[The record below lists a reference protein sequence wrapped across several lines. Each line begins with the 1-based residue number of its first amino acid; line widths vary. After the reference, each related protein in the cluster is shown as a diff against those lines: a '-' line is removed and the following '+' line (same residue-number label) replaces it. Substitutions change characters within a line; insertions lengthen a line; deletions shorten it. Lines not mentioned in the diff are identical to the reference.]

1 MAEIQDTPF
10 QHPPFFVKGT
20 LSDAGKTIQLV
31 DEDGHVHT
39 FHVDEA
45 LALIEARL
53 YTERY
58 GDLFINTAE
67 FEAIPARS
75 THEHC

>member
-1 MAEIQDTPF
+1 MTEIQDNPF

-20 LSDAGKTIQLV
+20 LSDSGKTIQLV
-31 DEDGHVHT
+31 DEDGHAHT

-45 LALIEARL
+45 LALVEARL
-53 YTERY
+53 FAERY

-67 FEAIPARS
+67 FEAIPA
-75 THEHC
+75 

>member
-1 MAEIQDTPF
+1 MAEIQDNPF

-20 LSDAGKTIQLV
+20 LSDTGKTIQLV
-31 DEDGHVHT
+31 DEDGHAHT

-45 LALIEARL
+45 LALIEARH
-53 YTERY
+53 YAERY

>member
-1 MAEIQDTPF
+1 MAEIQDNPF

-31 DEDGHVHT
+31 DEDGRAHT

-67 FEAIPARS
+67 FEAIPVRS
-75 THEHC
+75 THGHS

>member
-1 MAEIQDTPF
+1 MAEIQDTPL

-20 LSDAGKTIQLV
+20 LSDSGKTIQLV
-31 DEDGHVHT
+31 DEDGHTHT

-53 YTERY
+53 FADRY

-67 FEAIPARS
+67 FEAISA
-75 THEHC
+75 